1 VVNSEEVRA
10 MSTLQQLRHEVSH
23 AWERV
28 LEGWEHLYRRAAGAL
43 TRFSSGGRRGEPQDG
58 DHQEIALRSS
68 GWGLLAAEV
77 FDDDDRVVVRLE
89 APGLDKEDLDLEV
102 VDDYLVVRG
111 EKQIARE
118 RTQGRYHVSEC
129 AYGCFERAIPLPD
142 AVETGKASA
151 TYVKGVL
158 RVELPKAPSTR
169 RQTLTIKVG

>member
-1 VVNSEEVRA
+1 
-10 MSTLQQLRHEVSH
+10 MSTLQQLRHEVSN

-28 LEGWEHLYRRAAGAL
+28 VEGWEHLYRRAAGAL
-43 TRFSSGGRRGEPQDG
+43 TRFTTGGRQDEPKDA
-58 DHQEIALRSS
+58 DRRELAIRSS

-89 APGLDKEDLDLEV
+89 APGLNKEDLDLEV

-129 AYGCFERAIPLPD
+129 AYGRFERAIPLPD

-151 TYVKGVL
+151 TYGKGVL
-158 RVELPKAPSTR
+158 RVELPKAPSQR
-169 RQTLTIKVG
+169 RRTLKIQVV